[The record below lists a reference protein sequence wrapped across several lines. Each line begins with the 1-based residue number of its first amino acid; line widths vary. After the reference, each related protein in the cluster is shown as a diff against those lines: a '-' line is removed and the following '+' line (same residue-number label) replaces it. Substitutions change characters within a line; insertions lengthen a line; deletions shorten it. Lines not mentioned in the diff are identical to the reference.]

1 MSYSFLLLYSSSDC
15 TQATGD
21 KSKMLDVLIIG
32 GGPHALTLATLL
44 LNPDKPICQS
54 NAEILQGI
62 QLSKSKAKSGCHK
75 NKKRQPARVVL
86 ETENKG
92 KHLSCPPLHFKVV
105 DSYGRWTSLWESQFT
120 ALGIPHL
127 RSHMLVHTDPFNKKA
142 LQEFVVVQNRMEEL
156 HGLPEQIY
164 IQDENAFFNDN
175 RLGKRD
181 KKLLSATNGLQ
192 KNLYFSLPGTQL
204 SIDFFQ
210 EQVRKYDLDSV
221 LIRATADRI
230 TPVLTEDE
238 SKVKFFNVTLN
249 TGENV
254 EAKTVVMATG
264 PSRAQMANIPSW
276 VEAIQ
281 ESYPEGSL
289 QHTVQL
295 MHNFCTHEEINK
307 HSTGPPPV
315 CHVGQ
320 RVMVVGGGL
329 TSAHIISI
337 ALKQGASHVTWV
349 LRKHLQLKQFD
360 VGDIESLIGRYS
372 HIEHGIKMDG
382 LAFLRQFY
390 NERSLH
396 KRLAMIKQARKG
408 GAVTPEAYTQL
419 QPFIQS
425 GQLLIKTYCQVT
437 EAKWCYRSQSWRVS
451 LCNGEQWNGEKIWL
465 ATGCKLN
472 VNQDPLL
479 SDVMRK
485 FPIQVLEGWPCI
497 TKSLQWTPEC
507 PLYLMGQYAALQV
520 GPHALNLAGGQA
532 ASIRIFQNIINEH
545 RGLDESTSG
554 RMEKTRTEEY
564 ISHMHGLMWL

>member
-1 MSYSFLLLYSSSDC
+1 
-15 TQATGD
+15 
-21 KSKMLDVLIIG
+21 MLDVLIIG

-44 LNPDKPICQS
+44 SDPDQPICQS
-54 NAEILQGI
+54 NADILQGI
-62 QLSKSKAKSGCHK
+62 QLSKAKSARK
-75 NKKRQPARVVL
+75 NKKRQTTRPVL
-86 ETENKG
+86 KTENDG
-92 KHLSCPPLHFKVV
+92 KHQTHSSLNFKVV
-105 DSYGRWTSLWESQFT
+105 DSYGRWISLWQSQFT
-120 ALGIPHL
+120 ALSIPHL
-127 RSHMLVHTDPFNKKA
+127 RSHMLVHTDPFDKKA
-142 LQEFVVVQNRMEEL
+142 LQEFVLEEHRAEEL
-156 HGLPEQIY
+156 HSLPEQIY

-192 KNLYFSLPGTQL
+192 KKLYFSLPGTQL

-210 EQVRKYDLDSV
+210 EQVRKHDLDSN
-221 LIRATADRI
+221 LIQATVDRI
-230 TPVLTEDE
+230 IPILSEDE

-254 EAKTVVMATG
+254 EAKNIVMATG

-281 ESYPEGSL
+281 ESYPEGTL
-289 QHTVQL
+289 QHTVEL
-295 MHNFCTHEEINK
+295 MHYFCTREEMNEP
-307 HSTGPPPV
+307 STGPPPV
-315 CHVGQ
+315 CHIGH

-337 ALKQGASHVTWV
+337 ALKQGARHVTWV

-360 VGDIESLIGRYS
+360 VGDVESLIGRYS

-382 LAFLRQFY
+382 LAYLRQFY
-390 NERSLH
+390 NQRSLH

-419 QPFIQS
+419 LPFIQS
-425 GQLLIKTYCQVT
+425 GQLLVKHHCQVT
-437 EAKWCYRSQSWRVS
+437 EAKWCYQTQSWRLS
-451 LCNGEQWNGEKIWL
+451 LSNGEQWNGEKIWL

-479 SDVMRK
+479 ADVMRK
-485 FPIQVLEGWPCI
+485 FPIQVLDGWPCI
-497 TKSLQWTPEC
+497 TESLQWTPEC
-507 PLYLMGQYAALQV
+507 PLYLMGQYTALQI
-520 GPHALNLAGGQA
+520 GPHAVNLAGGQA
-532 ASIRIFQNIINEH
+532 ASIRIFKSITSQH
-545 RGLDESTSG
+545 SGLDESTSA
-554 RMEKTRTEEY
+554 RMEKTSRTEEY

>member
-127 RSHMLVHTDPFNKKA
+127 RSHMLVHTDPFNK
-142 LQEFVVVQNRMEEL
+142 
-156 HGLPEQIY
+156 
-164 IQDENAFFNDN
+164 
-175 RLGKRD
+175 
-181 KKLLSATNGLQ
+181 
-192 KNLYFSLPGTQL
+192 
-204 SIDFFQ
+204 
-210 EQVRKYDLDSV
+210 VRKYDLDSV

>member
-1 MSYSFLLLYSSSDC
+1 
-15 TQATGD
+15 
-21 KSKMLDVLIIG
+21 MLDVLIIG

-44 LNPDKPICQS
+44 LNPDQPICQS
-54 NAEILQGI
+54 NEEILQGI

-75 NKKRQPARVVL
+75 NKKRQPAKAVL

-142 LQEFVVVQNRMEEL
+142 LQEFVLVQNRTEEL
-156 HGLPEQIY
+156 HCLPEQIY

-238 SKVKFFNVTLN
+238 SKVKFFNVMLN
-249 TGENV
+249 TGEKV

-295 MHNFCTHEEINK
+295 MHYFCTHEEINE
-307 HSTGPPPV
+307 TGPPPV
-315 CHVGQ
+315 CHMGQ

-396 KRLAMIKQARKG
+396 KRIAMIKQARKG

-425 GQLLIKTYCQVT
+425 GQLLIRTYCQVT

-451 LCNGEQWNGEKIWL
+451 LCNGEQWSGEKIWL

-479 SDVMRK
+479 ADVMRK

-497 TKSLQWTPEC
+497 TESLQWKPEC

-545 RGLDESTSG
+545 RGLNESTSG

-564 ISHMHGLMWL
+564 ISQMHGLMWL